1 MQMQQPSGPSA
12 TAVASRRLT
21 PEHGV
26 PYLRDDDRPITPW
39 GRAHTIVSW
48 GPGLRE
54 YVAERGT
61 GFYLLPSCRGRVP
74 PGQRRD
80 DGWYAAGREAVA
92 VIVAFAE
99 RFPAERVRE
108 AQRVIGNRQ

>member
-1 MQMQQPSGPSA
+1 MRTESSSS
-12 TAVASRRLT
+12 AVATRRPT

-39 GRAHTIVSW
+39 GRAHTIVAW

-54 YVAERGT
+54 FVAERGA

-74 PGQRRD
+74 AERRRE
-80 DGWYAAGREAVA
+80 DGWYAAGPDAAAV
-92 VIVAFAE
+92 VVAFAE
-99 RFPAERVRE
+99 RFPEDRVVGARL
-108 AQRVIGNRQ
+108 AVRSP